1 MNRKAMISVLFITS
15 FLSVMTYAKTIKLK
29 SNNIDAIIKEMTLDE
44 KVALLV
50 GTGMDLG
57 DGNAAPVVGAT
68 DKIVPGAAGTNNAI
82 ARLGV

>member
-29 SNNIDAIIKEMTLDE
+29 SDNIDAIIKEMTLDE

-50 GTGMDLG
+50 GTGMDL
-57 DGNAAPVVGAT
+57 GNAAPVVGAT